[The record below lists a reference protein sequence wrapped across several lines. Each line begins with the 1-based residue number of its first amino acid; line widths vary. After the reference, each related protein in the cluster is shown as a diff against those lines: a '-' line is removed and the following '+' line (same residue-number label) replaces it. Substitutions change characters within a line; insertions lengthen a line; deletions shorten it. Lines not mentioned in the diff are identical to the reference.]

1 MKSLVVNSRVV
12 VCVFPLF
19 TFFFLLLLFPW
30 IAFDVASGSPDFE
43 SVADYY
49 SGELVALVRRVLEVI
64 PVSIFRILR
73 EIIKILSHELA
84 PLPLKLEVVRLK
96 DASQLDKREQLAK
109 HTHRISVFAEGILA
123 MEETKLG
130 MIEINPRE
138 ILEDG
143 IRKELGE

>member
-1 MKSLVVNSRVV
+1 M
-12 VCVFPLF
+12 F
-19 TFFFLLLLFPW
+19 TFFFLLLLFTW